1 MTRPDPSEHQQRGQR
16 HGRKWVQSDDLLAGL
31 DRAGRP
37 RGVRAFFAA
46 TLGAALLVWNLTF
59 SLGAYHTVFYWR
71 LFQIFVV
78 ATVLLLGAIVLR
90 DSLRVRLW
98 TMALLA
104 LPTLWVVVRV
114 IAFAGNADVQQAA
127 DLGLGILVVI
137 SMPFT
142 LLAAARIVS
151 PEYFALQGRRFK
163 AIAVGIVAVVAIA
176 GFLVGQFNYVF
187 TTCQDYVVA
196 GDNQPDNCNH
206 STGYRPNHP

>member
-1 MTRPDPSEHQQRGQR
+1 MTQQGTPEHEHDPDRPGP
-16 HGRKWVQSDDLLAGL
+16 KWVQDDDLLTGL

-98 TMALLA
+98 MKVLLA
-104 LPTLWVVVRV
+104 VPMLWVVVRV
-114 IAFAGNADVQQAA
+114 IAFAGNDYVQQAA
-127 DLGLGILVVI
+127 DIALGILVVI

-163 AIAVGIVAVVAIA
+163 VIAVGIVALVAVS

-196 GDNQPDNCNH
+196 GDNQPGNCNH
-206 STGYRPNHP
+206 STGYRPNRP